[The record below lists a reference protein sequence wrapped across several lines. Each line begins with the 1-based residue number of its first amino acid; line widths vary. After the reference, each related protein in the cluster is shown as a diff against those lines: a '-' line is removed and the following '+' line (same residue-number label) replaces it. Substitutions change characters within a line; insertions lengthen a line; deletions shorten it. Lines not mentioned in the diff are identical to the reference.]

1 MNRFFSFAVA
11 PLLLGTLVIG
21 LTGCGSDSGNT
32 ASGPAA
38 VPASAQPETVVG
50 EAYAEAEA
58 TIESIDTKTRSVTLR
73 GADGGTQTVKAPAGV
88 DLARLKKGDVV
99 ILGAYQRV
107 SVRAMPSGSA
117 PLGVTREIAAARS
130 QPGETP
136 GRVFAEATRVVS
148 EVTAIDL
155 ANNRVTLKGADGSV
169 VTLDVKNPENQRKL
183 QTLEVG
189 DLVEIDFI
197 EAVGVELKPKS

>member
-1 MNRFFSFAVA
+1 MKRVFSLAAA
-11 PLLLGTLVIG
+11 PLLLAVMATG
-21 LTGCGSDSGNT
+21 LIGCGSDSERA
-32 ASGPAA
+32 ASTAA

-58 TIESIDTKTRSVTLR
+58 TIEAIDAKTRSVTLR
-73 GADGGTQTVKAPAGV
+73 MADGKSQTVEAPADV
-88 DLARLKKGDVV
+88 DLTALKKGDVV

-107 SVRAMPSGSA
+107 SVRARPPGSA
-117 PLGVTREIAAARS
+117 PLGVTREVATARS

-136 GRVFAEATRVVS
+136 GRVLAEATRVVS

-155 ANNRVTLKGADGSV
+155 AGNRVTLKAADGSL

-183 QTLEVG
+183 QTLKVG
-189 DLVEIDFI
+189 DLVEIDVI
-197 EAVGVELKPKS
+197 EAVGVELKPTS